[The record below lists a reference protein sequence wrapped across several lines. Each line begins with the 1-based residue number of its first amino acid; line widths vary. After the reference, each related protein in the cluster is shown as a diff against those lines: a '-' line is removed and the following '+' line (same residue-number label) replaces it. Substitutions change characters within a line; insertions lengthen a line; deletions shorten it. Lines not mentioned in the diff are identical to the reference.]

1 MAARLRK
8 THQEDVRKKIQ
19 VSTLINRLTDCAMGK
34 VELTTQQVQSIKV
47 LMDKSLPNLSDVK
60 IETSSQGITFNLNTA
75 PKPKAE

>member
-19 VSTLINRLTDCAMGK
+19 VSQLINRLTNCADGK
-34 VELTTQQVQSIKV
+34 VELSSQQIQAIKI

-60 IETSSQGITFNLNTA
+60 IETGSQGITFNLNA
-75 PKPKAE
+75 GIKPKSE

>member
-19 VSTLINRLTDCAMGK
+19 VTQLINRLMNCAEGK
-34 VELTTQQVQSIKV
+34 VELTSQQVQAIKI

-60 IETSSQGITFNLNTA
+60 IEGSAQGITFNLNTA